1 MRSIGTCRTET
12 CVFGCPSQPVMVTPA
27 GIVIWKPG
35 MLGSVTARCT
45 LLFEMSTRPVVFWKC
60 RYGVKPSVLA
70 WPATIVTLY
79 GTIGKLCSG
88 VEAGPPSMKRS
99 WFAPAWAFCRRKFPP
114 SSVAVCAVGA
124 FSGPSFTTAPFTG
137 FASSSRT

>member
-60 RYGVKPSVLA
+60 R
-70 WPATIVTLY
+70 
-79 GTIGKLCSG
+79 
-88 VEAGPPSMKRS
+88 
-99 WFAPAWAFCRRKFPP
+99 
-114 SSVAVCAVGA
+114 
-124 FSGPSFTTAPFTG
+124 
-137 FASSSRT
+137 

>member
-1 MRSIGTCRTET
+1 M
-12 CVFGCPSQPVMVTPA
+12 
-27 GIVIWKPG
+27 
-35 MLGSVTARCT
+35 
-45 LLFEMSTRPVVFWKC
+45 
-60 RYGVKPSVLA
+60 
-70 WPATIVTLY
+70 IVTLY